1 MRALWITAGTI
12 AVLAAGSARAQTPET
27 APFATSADVAAII
40 AKAKA
45 EAKPGAANTIESI
58 FALAPYGTSVEFHQ
72 GVGQAAIHEN
82 QAELIIAVEGTGTEV
97 LGGQLVDPKRT
108 NAHNLS
114 AKSIQGGV
122 SRKFA
127 KGDMWFVPQG
137 VPHQLIADEG
147 GCSVITLHVPRPVP
161 AAAP

>member
-12 AVLAAGSARAQTPET
+12 AVLAAGSAGAQTPET

-97 LGGQLVDPKRT
+97 LGGQLVDP
-108 NAHNLS
+108 
-114 AKSIQGGV
+114 
-122 SRKFA
+122 
-127 KGDMWFVPQG
+127 
-137 VPHQLIADEG
+137 
-147 GCSVITLHVPRPVP
+147 
-161 AAAP
+161 

>member
-1 MRALWITAGTI
+1 MAAAAVT
-12 AVLAAGSARAQTPET
+12 VLAAGAAKAQAPET

-58 FALAPYGTSVEFHQ
+58 FALAPYGTSLEFHQ

-82 QAELIIAVEGTGTEV
+82 QAELIIAVDGTGTEI

-108 NAHNLS
+108 NAHNLT

-122 SRKFA
+122 SRAFA

-137 VPHQLIADEG
+137 VPHQLIAGDV
-147 GCSVITLHVPRPVP
+147 GCSVITLHVPRPAP
-161 AAAP
+161 ATAP

>member
-1 MRALWITAGTI
+1 MRTLWMAVSIMALLGAS
-12 AVLAAGSARAQTPET
+12 AVRAQTPET
-27 APFATSADVAAII
+27 APFASASDVAAII

-45 EAKPGAANTIESI
+45 AAKPGAANTIQSI
-58 FALAPYGTSVEFHQ
+58 FALAPYGTSLEFHQ

-82 QAELIIAVEGTGTEV
+82 QAELIIAVEGTGTEI

-108 NAHNLS
+108 NPHNLV
-114 AKSIQGGV
+114 ATSIQGGV
-122 SRKFA
+122 SHPFA

-137 VPHQLIADEG
+137 VPHQLIAADG
-147 GCSVITLHVPRPVP
+147 GASVITLHVPRPVP